1 MKTIIEFKNVKVNK
15 GFKDKMFSIPDNQ
28 DIITRRTPPICHI
41 VEGGI
46 MWHVYYVV
54 PTQDVTYYYYEKCHI
69 VRFKHI
75 FSG

>member
-1 MKTIIEFKNVKVNK
+1 MKIIIEFKNVKVNK

-46 MWHVYYVV
+46 MWHVYY
-54 PTQDVTYYYYEKCHI
+54 
-69 VRFKHI
+69 
-75 FSG
+75 